1 MWFYLMCA
9 LCILPF
15 LSLAIE
21 RGKFDGALS
30 WLTEGETDRLSFTQR
45 RTIKILNIISLT
57 AWTITTAVLIGVLVH
72 RACDS

>member
-1 MWFYLMCA
+1 MCA

-30 WLTEGETDRLSFTQR
+30 WLTKGETDRLSYTQR
-45 RTIKILNIISLT
+45 QTVKVLNLVSLVAYGIIIIVLLS
-57 AWTITTAVLIGVLVH
+57 VLIPRSRG
-72 RACDS
+72 S